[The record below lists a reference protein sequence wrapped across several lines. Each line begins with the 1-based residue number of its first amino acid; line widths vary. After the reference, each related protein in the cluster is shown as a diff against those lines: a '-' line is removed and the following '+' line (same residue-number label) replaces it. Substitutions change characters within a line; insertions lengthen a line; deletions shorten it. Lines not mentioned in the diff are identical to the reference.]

1 MSEQTASPVQVVDGA
16 DVPAPGS
23 WVIDSAHST
32 VGFWVRHLGVTKVRG
47 RFTDVAGAIHIAE
60 DRRSSSAT
68 VTIDASSID
77 THEPQRDDHLRS
89 ADFLDVANFPA
100 LTFATTNV
108 VHKGR
113 KWLVVGDLTIRGVTR
128 QVVLDAEFG
137 GGAVDPWGQEHLMFT
152 AEAVIDR
159 EDFGLTWNQ
168 ALETGGVL
176 VGKRV
181 TIELEVSLVREDV
194 A

>member
-181 TIELEVSLVREDV
+181 TIELEVSLVRED
-194 A
+194 AA